1 MESEGSDVLR
11 PQLAEAQETL
21 RETLEQACRA
31 EIYSADTGELIRIEE
46 MLALADEAAKEA
58 ISIRRRLRRE
68 KDRAGATPSAL
79 RPGTATLPVSDA
91 SSPGT
96 HRIFADARGLRWDA
110 CAIHPSA
117 SATARVRLPEP
128 YQSGWISFDSAV
140 EKRRLSPI
148 PDGWE
153 SLSDDALRTLC
164 DRAEIVP
171 RRTPPMGRP
180 VDGIG
185 ES

>member
-1 MESEGSDVLR
+1 
-11 PQLAEAQETL
+11 
-21 RETLEQACRA
+21 
-31 EIYSADTGELIRIEE
+31 

-68 KDRAGATPSAL
+68 KDHASTTAAARQRTP
-79 RPGTATLPVSDA
+79 TLPVADA

-96 HRIFADARGLRWDA
+96 HRIFADARGVRWDA

-128 YQSGWISFDSAV
+128 YRSGWISFDSAL

-153 SLSDDALRTLC
+153 SLPDDALRALC

-171 RRTPPMGRP
+171 RRTPPVGLPLDR
-180 VDGIG
+180 GLG

>member
-1 MESEGSDVLR
+1 MESEGSDILR
-11 PQLAEAQETL
+11 PQLEEAQETL

-31 EIYSADTGELIRIEE
+31 EIYSANTSELIRIEE

-68 KDRAGATPSAL
+68 KDRTRPTP
-79 RPGTATLPVSDA
+79 TLPVADA

-96 HRIFADARGLRWDA
+96 HRIFADARGVRWDA

-128 YQSGWISFDSAV
+128 YRSGWISFDSAV

-153 SLSDDALRTLC
+153 SLPDDALRTLC

-180 VDGIG
+180 VDGGIG